1 MLQEKVGIGV
11 GGESA
16 VVQDVG
22 CRVAA
27 RLLTLKIC
35 SASWHYLDAD
45 GDGELP
51 WLRFLMLPP
60 PHATEGA

>member
-35 SASWHYLDAD
+35 SQARHGIIWTLTETASSL
-45 GDGELP
+45 GSG
-51 WLRFLMLPP
+51 F
-60 PHATEGA
+60 